1 MFLFGIFY
9 QLHPA
14 IDRSRTALIQVSIWI
29 LGTLT
34 LTLGVALIHSGHET
48 GTPLAA
54 LGSVTV
60 LAGMLLFGW
69 LVVRREQERPS
80 LRWRPARIE
89 LFTIPNGG
97 GARSIAALQMILEIG
112 ERILPVFVIRRSHRL
127 VVEINDPFILFGIDR
142 RFPRQG

>member
-1 MFLFGIFY
+1 LIGGFLFGIFY

-34 LTLGVALIHSGHET
+34 LTLGVALIHGGHET

-69 LVVRREQERPS
+69 LVVRREQGSPS
-80 LRWRPARIE
+80 RAM
-89 LFTIPNGG
+89 
-97 GARSIAALQMILEIG
+97 A
-112 ERILPVFVIRRSHRL
+112 SHA
-127 VVEINDPFILFGIDR
+127 D
-142 RFPRQG
+142 